1 MPTDRIRTTGSF
13 GDSFNSSIT
22 ISDRLNSA
30 PSELQTAT
38 IQSGTIQS
46 ATIQAIPL
54 ESRMARSYNIN
65 SLDLERLDN
74 YLEEYIKNRNEENPL
89 FVNHNTCQR
98 EIRYN
103 SIDDIIE
110 LRARLDEI
118 IKEHYQR

>member
-38 IQSGTIQS
+38 IQTG
-46 ATIQAIPL
+46 TIQAIPL